1 MSETHYAK
9 AIAGIRKLYIE
20 AREFRMRL
28 ELHRM
33 EFCGMDNAHEHE
45 HGIDEGMKDTI
56 EALKLFDTPMEEYLF
71 RMGRGG

>member
-1 MSETHYAK
+1 MSD
-9 AIAGIRKLYIE
+9 AIKEARKLYVE

-45 HGIDEGMKDTI
+45 HGIDKGMQDII
-56 EALKLFDTPMEEYLF
+56 EALKLFDVPMEEYLL
-71 RMGRGG
+71 RMGRGS